1 MDGVDVR
8 EIIEALE
15 TDPVLRAEARRVL
28 LSDDVLHLPE
38 RITAL
43 SEAVRTF
50 AESTDRRLD
59 ETDRRLD
66 QIDRRLD
73 AFELHFAQTDRRLD
87 EIDRRLD
94 QIDRR
99 LDETDRRLDQ
109 IDRRLDQ
116 MDHQLAA
123 TRTELG
129 RLSTVVGGGVEE
141 DAAAALELVVGERE
155 WELID
160 GPDPLEVEGGEIDV
174 VGRARDGKGLEIGL
188 LVEAKVRIRPA
199 DVLRFNTSLNG
210 RLLRDSGVPGDYFA
224 WIYAMRVYRGVD
236 EAARELGLGVLDSR
250 GERVVPQRR
259 SA

>member
-1 MDGVDVR
+1 MDVR

-87 EIDRRLD
+87 EI
-94 QIDRR
+94 
-99 LDETDRRLDQ
+99 DRRLDQ

-224 WIYAMRVYRGVD
+224 WLYAMRVYRGVD

>member
-87 EIDRRLD
+87 EI
-94 QIDRR
+94 
-99 LDETDRRLDQ
+99 DRRLDQ

-224 WIYAMRVYRGVD
+224 WLYAMRVYRGVD